1 MTRKIL
7 QPEGWRRPKGYANG
21 IAASG
26 RMVFTA
32 GIVGWNEDE
41 KFVAKD
47 LAGQFR
53 QALLNTRAILK
64 EGGAEP
70 SDIVRMTCY
79 VTDKREYLDSA
90 AEIGAAWR
98 EILGK
103 VYPCM
108 ALIQVVALV
117 EDEAKIEIETTAV
130 IA

>member
-1 MTRKIL
+1 MTRNIL
-7 QPEGWRRPKGYANG
+7 QPDGWRRPKGYANG

-53 QALLNTRAILK
+53 QALLNTKAILK
-64 EGGAEP
+64 EGGALP

-79 VTDKREYLDSA
+79 VTDKRDYLASA
-90 AEIGAAWR
+90 GAIGAAWR
-98 EILGK
+98 DVFGK

-108 ALIQVVALV
+108 ALMQVVALV

-130 IA
+130 VA